1 MTNFANW
8 YAYYR
13 TRMQMMKSSAG
24 RAFVS
29 LGNDYRVGFVTLNP
43 GNNPSGQSPSG
54 YEYVPVSD
62 FDATHKS
69 TWYTRFYGIDPNSG
83 TPLREALSRVGRYY
97 AGITSGINSSMTDD
111 PMQYSCQQNIS
122 ILTTD
127 GFWNGN
133 SGG

>member
-1 MTNFANW
+1 MNTF
-8 YAYYR
+8 
-13 TRMQMMKSSAG
+13 QS
-24 RAFVS
+24 
-29 LGNDYRVGFVTLNP
+29 VTLMP
-43 GNNPSGQSPSG
+43 
-54 YEYVPVSD
+54 
-62 FDATHKS
+62 HKKS

-133 SGG
+133 SGDDLNVAILSIIRITVNSGYSTRADGAYDGGLGGSRQEVPLVALIHWLM